1 MIFISFMVLVAI
13 VVLGVGISLTLALRD
28 RRILTLREE
37 NDKLSTVAYERG
49 KSLIEA
55 HRALRA
61 IANGAGNPQLEAQ
74 IVLDEYNRK
83 EIL

>member
-1 MIFISFMVLVAI
+1 MIFMTFLI
-13 VVLGVGISLTLALRD
+13 VLGFIVLGMGISLTLALRD
-28 RRILTLREE
+28 RRILTLRED
-37 NDKLSTVAYERG
+37 NDKLSTIAYERG

>member
-1 MIFISFMVLVAI
+1 MIFISFMVI
-13 VVLGVGISLTLALRD
+13 VGFIVLGMGISMTLALRD

-37 NDKLSTVAYERG
+37 NDKLSNTAYERG

-61 IANGAGNPQLEAQ
+61 IANGAGNPQIEAQ
-74 IVLDEYNRK
+74 IVLDNYNLK